1 MLPIEPWRPEETP
14 EEEAAR
20 REAYR
25 RLAAAAQRVG
35 VSLERLAQ
43 LLHTVARN
51 EAETRAFLAAEVY
64 GVPDE
69 WLDEL
74 LRARLAA
81 LASAE
86 DDDTQ
91 APE

>member
-1 MLPIEPWRPEETP
+1 MPPVEPWQPGETP

-25 RLAAAAQRVG
+25 RLVGAAQRVG
-35 VSLERLAQ
+35 LSLERLAE
-43 LLHTVARN
+43 LLRAVARN

-69 WLDEL
+69 WLDDL
-74 LRARLAA
+74 LRARLAE
-81 LASAE
+81 LAAE
-86 DDDTQ
+86 GGESTNT
-91 APE
+91 EG